1 MIRRYRFG
9 LAAAMTVFAILA
21 FEYYSGIPPIFRLT
35 QTPYSAWIE
44 RLPANS
50 GIIANYPLPTDN
62 PAALRLL
69 ANTFFQQVHNEKP
82 QFMIFGSGYGGT
94 REDGIRIL
102 ARYVTDP
109 NTPSMLKANGVKY
122 VLLHDDVYR
131 EAGEEPPPVP
141 PGFRLVTRIP
151 GNVRALEIE
160 PSVPAANI
168 DELLEQN
175 AVAIAA
181 TQGLETP
188 TLSLAGFQNGSKTIE
203 GSGTVQLA
211 WEDPRLRRVGL
222 TVLAASEVTP
232 RKLQLV
238 DDEGKVVGEWEI
250 GTQMTQVTFQ
260 PLRVDGKSASF
271 TLRTEPSGRIDFDS
285 ITVQPLADFS
295 VSIRDY

>member
-1 MIRRYRFG
+1 M
-9 LAAAMTVFAILA
+9 
-21 FEYYSGIPPIFRLT
+21 
-35 QTPYSAWIE
+35 
-44 RLPANS
+44 
-50 GIIANYPLPTDN
+50 
-62 PAALRLL
+62 
-69 ANTFFQQVHNEKP
+69 
-82 QFMIFGSGYGGT
+82 
-94 REDGIRIL
+94 
-102 ARYVTDP
+102 
-109 NTPSMLKANGVKY
+109 
-122 VLLHDDVYR
+122 
-131 EAGEEPPPVP
+131 
-141 PGFRLVTRIP
+141 
-151 GNVRALEIE
+151 
-160 PSVPAANI
+160 
-168 DELLEQN
+168 LEQN

-222 TVLAASEVTP
+222 TVLAASEGTP